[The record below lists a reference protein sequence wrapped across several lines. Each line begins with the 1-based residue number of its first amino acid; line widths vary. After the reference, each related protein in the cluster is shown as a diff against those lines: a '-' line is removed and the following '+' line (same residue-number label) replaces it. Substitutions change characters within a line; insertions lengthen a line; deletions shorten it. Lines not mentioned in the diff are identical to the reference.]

1 MNNCVILISI
11 STRSNSSHRML

>member
-11 STRSNSSHRML
+11 STRSNSYHRML